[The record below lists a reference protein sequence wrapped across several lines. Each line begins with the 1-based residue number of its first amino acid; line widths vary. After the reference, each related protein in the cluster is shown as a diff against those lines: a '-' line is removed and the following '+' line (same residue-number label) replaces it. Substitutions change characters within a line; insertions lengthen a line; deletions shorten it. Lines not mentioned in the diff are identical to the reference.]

1 MKITIV
7 DEMRD
12 RGKSIRYCIE
22 KIFED
27 ADFTEILEQNATG
40 PQARAEIP
48 KYADQYD
55 YIFVHHGQ
63 LDLAEQLSDTPRI
76 ILYTSFYQKPEN
88 MDESWICEDVSVNK
102 GVSEGAIL
110 EAMMRSIGETQIM
123 GVSIVDELSGW
134 HALAAP
140 NLKHREG
147 YIQAIEKQ
155 HGGGQNTNEYRRLY
169 LQKPDDAFRFA
180 EGIKSAIKNRGIKD
194 DQSLRHFQA
203 QEYAKREFKV
213 LFVDDNEDNYIL
225 LEKKLKQYLLD
236 NDEPFEIKIIHSLTT
251 EKLVTQL
258 KELQN
263 VQAVIFDDRFPTNVN
278 ISEIIE
284 KLVAIR
290 PSIPFYIFG
299 SEFPV
304 FIDGELQDNILLT
317 LPNVKAYEYKDEK
330 RAIALFDGLMADLKT
345 RIETPYFTAV
355 NKYAI
360 ERKSA
365 FHALP
370 LTDGGSVN
378 DSVWTREFTDFY
390 KRKFFAAETSNTKA
404 PLSSVFSPHGEL
416 KRALEK
422 AAKAFRA
429 DKTLFV
435 TSGTTISNL
444 LVYKIHI
451 RKGDI
456 VLLDW
461 NCHKS
466 HHNAIVECG
475 ARVKYLKSSYNKQ
488 FGISGL
494 VQYET
499 IIQEL
504 ESLKEAKKIVKMI
517 SLTHPSFDGILYN
530 VEKIMREANKI
541 FPGIVFFFD
550 EAWFAY
556 GAFFPDQEI
565 RHRSAMHAA
574 TKIRQE
580 AQDNIGYSG
589 FPNNDVRVY
598 VTHSI
603 HKTLSSIRQGSM
615 VHIHDPYLKFA
626 KEADRLHLEFL
637 IDNAYE
643 TYITTSPNNSILASL
658 DVARM
663 QAEIEGYDRINRAKT
678 CVKVFKNKLESMCKQ
693 IPAVKALG
701 LRIIEPKELVS
712 NSSADNVL
720 VDPLKVTLYF
730 DRVSGAKAVKQ
741 LNEFNIQINK
751 YSANTVLLLFSIGV
765 TLGNVNHL
773 LLSLKNWADDV
784 MNKPHDAVM
793 DKLSIDDERLGICP
807 EEIPDFHNDFLA
819 GSDNNIVCL
828 KDVYDKLH
836 ENQIPDYANSDSY
849 LFLTSKSRSISEC
862 LNDGILRTALDA
874 KNLVAAQAITP
885 YPPGS
890 PVIVPGQILT
900 KEILES
906 LIQLKKIGGEIHGVV
921 RNSSGKDCIIV
932 SNRNL

>member
-1 MKITIV
+1 MKIAIV

-22 KIFED
+22 NIFKD
-27 ADFTEILEQNATG
+27 ADFTEILDQNATG

-48 KYADQYD
+48 NYADQYD

-63 LDLAEQLSDTPRI
+63 LDLAEKLSDAPRI
-76 ILYTSFYQKPEN
+76 ILYTSYYQKSGS
-88 MDESWICEDVSVNK
+88 MDETWICKNVSVNK
-102 GVSEGAIL
+102 GVSMAAIL
-110 EAMMRSIGETQIM
+110 KAMMRSTCGTQII
-123 GVSIVDELSGW
+123 SISITDELSGW
-134 HALAAP
+134 HALTSP
-140 NLKHREG
+140 NLEYREG
-147 YIQAIEKQ
+147 YIQEIEKQ
-155 HGGGQNTNEYRRLY
+155 HGDQNANEYRKLY
-169 LQKPDDAFRFA
+169 LQNPEDAYRFA
-180 EGIKSAIKNRGIKD
+180 ESMQSAIKNGGSKE
-194 DQSLRHFQA
+194 DQSLRYTQTL
-203 QEYAKREFKV
+203 EYSKREFKI

-225 LEKKLKQYLLD
+225 LEKKLRQYLLD
-236 NDEPFEIKIIHSLTT
+236 NDESFEIKIIHTLTT
-251 EKLVTQL
+251 ETLETQL

-290 PSIPFYIFG
+290 PNIPFYIFG
-299 SEFPV
+299 SEFPI
-304 FIDGELQDNILLT
+304 FIDGELQDNILLN

-330 RAIALFDGLMADLKT
+330 RATALFDGLMADLKT

-355 NKYAI
+355 NKYAT

-404 PLSSVFSPHGEL
+404 PLSSVFSPQGEL

-422 AAKAFRA
+422 AAKAFHA

-475 ARVKYLKSSYNKQ
+475 ARVKYLKSSYNKKL
-488 FGISGL
+488 GISGL
-494 VQYET
+494 VQCET

-504 ESLKEAKKIVKMI
+504 ESLKEAGEVVKMI
-517 SLTHPSFDGILYN
+517 SLTHPSFDGMLYD
-530 VEKIMREANKI
+530 VEKIMREASKI
-541 FPGIVFFFD
+541 FPGIIFFFD

-565 RHRSAMHAA
+565 RHRSAMYAA

-580 AQDNIGYSG
+580 AQDKIGYSG

-615 VHIHDPYLKFA
+615 VHIHDPYLKFS
-626 KEADRLHLEFL
+626 KEADRLHLEYL

-663 QAEIEGYDRINRAKT
+663 QAEVEGYDRINQAKI
-678 CVKVFKNKLESMCKQ
+678 CVKIFKNKLEHMCKQ

-701 LRIIEPKELVS
+701 LRIIEPKKMVS
-712 NSSADNVL
+712 
-720 VDPLKVTLYF
+720 
-730 DRVSGAKAVKQ
+730 DR
-741 LNEFNIQINK
+741 
-751 YSANTVLLLFSIGV
+751 
-765 TLGNVNHL
+765 
-773 LLSLKNWADDV
+773 
-784 MNKPHDAVM
+784 
-793 DKLSIDDERLGICP
+793 
-807 EEIPDFHNDFLA
+807 
-819 GSDNNIVCL
+819 
-828 KDVYDKLH
+828 
-836 ENQIPDYANSDSY
+836 
-849 LFLTSKSRSISEC
+849 KS
-862 LNDGILRTALDA
+862 
-874 KNLVAAQAITP
+874 
-885 YPPGS
+885 
-890 PVIVPGQILT
+890 
-900 KEILES
+900 
-906 LIQLKKIGGEIHGVV
+906 VV
-921 RNSSGKDCIIV
+921 
-932 SNRNL
+932 